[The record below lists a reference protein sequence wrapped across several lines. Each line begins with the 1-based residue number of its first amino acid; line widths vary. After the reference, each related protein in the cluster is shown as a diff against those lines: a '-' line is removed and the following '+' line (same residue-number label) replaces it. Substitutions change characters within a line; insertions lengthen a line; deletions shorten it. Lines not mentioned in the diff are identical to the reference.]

1 MNPGDQAFD
10 DAASAFAQTAIGGG
24 LAPEVDAL
32 IVEAGRLREQPEQA
46 LDLLLRARAAAPRHP
61 VPLIA
66 LYRFHFYGHR
76 LLQARAVGED
86 ALAIARTAL
95 GPDFGDQPLDRDATR
110 YDAAVRF
117 YLFTL
122 KGLAYLNLRL
132 GELDEARDLLRELR
146 RLDPED
152 QVGGALLQ
160 QVLAHHERHLEADDD
175 IGTQAAYP
183 PRGWTEARP

>member
-1 MNPGDQAFD
+1 MNPGDLAFD

-32 IVEAGRLREQPEQA
+32 IAAAGHLREQPEQA
-46 LDLLLRARAAAPRHP
+46 LDLLLRARSAAPRHP

-95 GPDFGDQPLDRDATR
+95 GPDFGDQPLERDATR

-132 GELDEARDLLRELR
+132 GELDEARVLLGELR

-160 QVLAHHERHLEADDD
+160 QVLVHHEQYLEAEDD
-175 IGTQAAYP
+175 IGTQTAYP